1 MKRRVSRS
9 PWRSQRQ
16 PAGGEGP
23 GVALHRAWASTDAR
37 HGEDTPTDEQSRMFM
52 YAKRFALSRR
62 DVCVC
67 RGSYEHPVV
76 LVCAR

>member
-23 GVALHRAWASTDAR
+23 GLLTPCLGQHRRKAW
-37 HGEDTPTDEQSRMFM
+37 GGYPTDEQGRMFK
-52 YAKRFALSRR
+52 YAERFALSRR
-62 DVCVC
+62 DVCVGGVTNTLFSC
-67 RGSYEHPVV
+67 VHVEVM
-76 LVCAR
+76 